1 MSLMGKL
8 RPRGAFSWD
17 AQPSPE
23 ARIRWSWAVSTSSE
37 RRRAG
42 ARPPSE
48 GPPKAKNRAGA
59 RCVGEGRGRR
69 AGTVEELG
77 RQAEKPG
84 TDLRHRR
91 RGGVSAGGPCRGWV
105 LSAGVGESGRGG
117 PRPLEGSGDGPGG
130 PVQAGEAWGRGWGL
144 GQGEAARQAPGE
156 SASAR
161 AMGAVG
167 QRESR
172 GQEPGDPWAPADHVL
187 THDGELTAPQEPLSP
202 SDCSDPRKLPS
213 RHLSVSLPIKRRL
226 PPAGLGTGAALCPPR
241 GPVAAP
247 QKSSLLRDEPQ
258 LSGSSGGGRRCAS

>member
-1 MSLMGKL
+1 MGKL

-23 ARIRWSWAVSTSSE
+23 ARIRWSWAISTS
-37 RRRAG
+37 
-42 ARPPSE
+42 SE

-117 PRPLEGSGDGPGG
+117 PRPPEGSGDGPGS